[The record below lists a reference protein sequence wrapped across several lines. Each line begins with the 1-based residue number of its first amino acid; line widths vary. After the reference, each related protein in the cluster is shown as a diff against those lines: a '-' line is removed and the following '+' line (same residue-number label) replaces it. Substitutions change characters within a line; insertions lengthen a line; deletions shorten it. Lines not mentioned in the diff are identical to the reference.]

1 LSSGTADPRVIEAL
15 DQLGVPYEVLD
26 CDPELADTAAFCAA
40 YGVPLDRSANTIL
53 VSSRRPEGVHA
64 ACIVL
69 ATDRLDVNG
78 EVRRRLGVKKASF
91 ASPEETVSL
100 TGMMI
105 GGVTP
110 FGLGEALP
118 IWVDAEVMKRDWII
132 LGAGSRSAKVQISPG
147 SLNALINVSVI
158 DGLAKPAVVSENARA
173 MDEPSQQEEIPEGA
187 NGRE

>member
-1 LSSGTADPRVIEAL
+1 LSTGTADPRVIEVL
-15 DQLGVPYEVLD
+15 DQLALPYEVLA
-26 CDPELADTAAFCAA
+26 CDPELADTAAFCEA

-53 VSSRRPEGVHA
+53 VSSRRPEGRQA

-91 ASPEETVSL
+91 ASPEETVSI

-110 FGLGEALP
+110 FGLGETVP
-118 IWVDAEVMKRDWII
+118 IWVDAAVMNRDWII
-132 LGAGSRSAKVQISPG
+132 LGAGSRSAKVKISPR
-147 SLNALINVSVI
+147 SLNALINVTVVE
-158 DGLAKPAVVSENARA
+158 GLARPAFVGEDAGTAHQS
-173 MDEPSQQEEIPEGA
+173 PKQEEIPHDA
-187 NGRE
+187 DGRE